1 MTDDGTSLEDMLAAL
16 DPARRAAIEAEA
28 DRLHAEYL
36 KQQALRKAKKRAKT
50 PSVRQGQGSGSPLN
64 HSA

>member
-1 MTDDGTSLEDMLAAL
+1 MARSFEDILARF

-36 KQQALRKAKKRAKT
+36 EQQKLRKARKRAET
-50 PSVRQGQGSGSPLN
+50 PGVRQGQGSGSPLN